1 MKPSKERE
9 VIIMTRKK
17 KLAIIISTVII
28 VIAIIGVSV
37 SSYASEV
44 AKKNSIGIDKAL
56 NIAMIDAGVHEEDVV
71 VTKAKM
77 DFDKGVFVY
86 DIEFDA
92 NGIDEYEYSIKA
104 SDGTILFKDHE
115 LDDDE
120 EVVSTKAKE
129 QTTQA
134 PSTTVQNTTTTKAQ
148 PQSTTATTAT
158 TASTASETTK
168 ASSSI
173 SLDDAKAIAF
183 KHSGVSKNDAVITSA
198 HKDMDD
204 GITYY
209 EIEFKT
215 SSYEY
220 EYEIDLNGKIISY
233 DRDKLSTKH
242 TTTDSSSNAKYIG
255 VDRAKEIA
263 LSNAGLSAKSVVFT
277 KAKYERDDG
286 VSQYEIEFE
295 TSTTEYEYEINAITG
310 KIISRSSEPIDD

>member
-1 MKPSKERE
+1 
-9 VIIMTRKK
+9 MTRKK

-120 EVVSTKAKE
+120 EVFSTKAKE

-134 PSTTVQNTTTTKAQ
+134 PSTTVQNTTVQNTTVQNTTTTKAQ
-148 PQSTTATTAT
+148 PQST
-158 TASTASETTK
+158 TASETTK

>member
-1 MKPSKERE
+1 
-9 VIIMTRKK
+9 MTSKK

-37 SSYASEV
+37 FSYASEV
-44 AKKNSIGIDKAL
+44 TKKNSIGIDKAL

-71 VTKAKM
+71 VTKAEM

-115 LDDDE
+115 VDDDDDK
-120 EVVSTKAKE
+120 VVTTKAKE
-129 QTTQA
+129 QPAKA
-134 PSTTVQNTTTTKAQ
+134 PSTTAQSTTTTKAQ
-148 PQSTTATTAT
+148 PKDT
-158 TASTASETTK
+158 TASTVSETTT
-168 ASSSI
+168 ASANI
-173 SLDDAKAIAF
+173 LLEEAKAIAF
-183 KHSGVSKNDAVITSA
+183 EHSGISKNDAVITSA
-198 HKDMDD
+198 HKDTDD

-242 TTTDSSSNAKYIG
+242 STTTTTASSSNAKYIG

-263 LSNAGLSAKSVVFT
+263 LSNAGLSAKNVVFT

-310 KIISRSSEPIDD
+310 KIISHSSEPIDD

>member
-37 SSYASEV
+37 FSYASEV
-44 AKKNSIGIDKAL
+44 TKKNSIGIDKAL

-71 VTKAKM
+71 VTKAEM

-120 EVVSTKAKE
+120 EVVATKAKE

-134 PSTTVQNTTTTKAQ
+134 QSTTVQNTTTTKAQ
-148 PQSTTATTAT
+148 PQST

-198 HKDMDD
+198 HKDTDD

-209 EIEFKT
+209 EIEFET

-242 TTTDSSSNAKYIG
+242 TTTKATTTASSSNAKYIG

-263 LSNAGLSAKSVVFT
+263 LGNAGLSAKSVVFT

-286 VSQYEIEFE
+286 VSQYEIEFK
-295 TSTTEYEYEINAITG
+295 TSTTEYEYEINAVTG

>member
-1 MKPSKERE
+1 
-9 VIIMTRKK
+9 MTRKK

-148 PQSTTATTAT
+148 PQSTTTS

-220 EYEIDLNGKIISY
+220 EYEIDLNGTIISY